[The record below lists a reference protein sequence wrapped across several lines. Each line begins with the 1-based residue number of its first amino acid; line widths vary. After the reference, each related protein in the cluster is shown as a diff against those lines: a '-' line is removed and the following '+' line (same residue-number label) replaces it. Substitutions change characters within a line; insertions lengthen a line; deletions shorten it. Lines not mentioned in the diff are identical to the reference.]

1 MILWYMAKNSTNNEF
16 IVALDIGT
24 TKVLCLV
31 ADYDDDGQMRIVGV
45 GQESCKGLNKGVI
58 SEIDTTVMSI
68 RKAKDKA
75 KAMTNC
81 KFNTVTTGI
90 AGNHIQSYNG
100 NAAINIMNDE
110 VTEEDKA
117 KVIQNASDIDIP
129 PDQEILHRIPQY
141 FTIDGQMGI
150 KEPLGMAGKRLEAN
164 VHVITCSTTAK
175 KNLIKC
181 IENSFLDVDEFVLQ
195 PVASS
200 YSVLTDEEK
209 SLGVCLVDIGG
220 GTTDIAIFTDGDI
233 KHTAVIPVAGQMI
246 TNDIRIGLCTSLEA
260 SEEIKKK
267 YGSLQNDPNDSEI
280 KIPVPSVSDKPDT
293 EIAKSVLTHIITCR
307 IDEIFTQIQNEI
319 NSSGWASKIRAG
331 IVFTGGG
338 SKILGIDDHAQNKF
352 SISARVGSPK
362 PIPGI
367 TNLNGLTRY
376 STAVGL
382 LLYREAQLKMM
393 PHRQQSNNSFFQSIT
408 KFWNKLSAYFDKEL

>member
-1 MILWYMAKNSTNNEF
+1 MANNSKVEF

-31 ADYDDDGQMRIVGV
+31 ADYDDDGNLRIVGV
-45 GQESCKGLNKGVI
+45 GQESCNGLNKGVI
-58 SEIDTTVMSI
+58 SEIDATVNSI
-68 RKAKDKA
+68 RKAKDQA
-75 KAMTNC
+75 RAMTNC
-81 KFNTVTTGI
+81 KFTSVTTGI

-100 NAAINIMNDE
+100 NAAISILNDE
-110 VTEEDKA
+110 VTEEDKEQ
-117 KVIQNASDIDIP
+117 VISSASDISIP
-129 PDQEILHRIPQY
+129 ADQEILHRIPQY
-141 FTIDGQMGI
+141 YTIDGQMGI

-164 VHVITCSTTAK
+164 VHIITCSTTAK
-175 KNLIKC
+175 KNLTKC

-200 YSVLTDEEK
+200 YSVLTPEEK

-233 KHTAVIPVAGQMI
+233 KHTAVIPVAGQNV
-246 TNDIRIGLCTSLEA
+246 TNDIRIGLCTSLDA
-260 SEEIKKK
+260 SEIIKEK
-267 YGSLQNDPNDSEI
+267 YGSLILGSSEEDVI
-280 KIPVPSVSDKPDT
+280 IPVPSVSDKPDT
-293 EIAKSVLTHIITCR
+293 EVKKSVLTHIIKCR
-307 IDEIFTQIQNEI
+307 IDEIFSEIQKEI

-338 SKILGIDDHAQNKF
+338 SKISGLDTHAEQIF
-352 SISARVGSPK
+352 SMSARIGSPK

-367 TNLNGLTRY
+367 TNFNGQTRF

-382 LLYREAQLKMM
+382 LMYREEQLKEM
-393 PHRQQSNNSFFQSIT
+393 PHRQRSDNPILISLN
-408 KFWNKLSAYFDKEL
+408 KFWDKLSKYFQKEL

>member
-1 MILWYMAKNSTNNEF
+1 MANTTNKDEF

-31 ADYDDDGQMRIVGV
+31 ADYDENGEIRLVGV
-45 GQESCKGLNKGVI
+45 GQEACSGLNKGVI
-58 SEIDTTVMSI
+58 SEIDATVNSI
-68 RKAKDKA
+68 RKAKDQA
-75 KAMTNC
+75 RTMTNC
-81 KFNTVTTGI
+81 KFTKVITGI

-100 NAAINIMNDE
+100 NAAINILNDE
-110 VTEEDKA
+110 VTQEDKD
-117 KVIQNASDIDIP
+117 KVIASASDISIP

-150 KEPLGMAGKRLEAN
+150 KEPIGMAGKRLEAN

-175 KNLIKC
+175 KNLTKC
-181 IENSFLDVDEFVLQ
+181 IENSFLEVDEFVLQ

-233 KHTAVIPVAGQMI
+233 KHTAVIPAAGQMV
-246 TNDIRIGLCTSLEA
+246 TNDIRIGLRTSLEA
-260 SEEIKKK
+260 AEDIKKK
-267 YGSLQNDPNDSEI
+267 YGSLINEANDAQIN
-280 KIPVPSVSDKPDT
+280 IPVPSVSDKPES
-293 EIAKSVLTHIITCR
+293 EISKPSLTHIITCR
-307 IDEIFTQIQNEI
+307 IDEIFQQIEEEI

-338 SKILGIDDHAQNKF
+338 CKLNGLDTYAENKLLMPTR
-352 SISARVGSPK
+352 IGSPK
-362 PIPGI
+362 DIIGI
-367 TNLNGLTRY
+367 QNLSGQTRY

-382 LLYREAQLKMM
+382 LLYKDEKLNDM
-393 PHRQQSNNSFFQSIT
+393 PHRQKSENPIIKYIET
-408 KFWNKLSAYFDKEL
+408 IWNKFSIYFQREL

>member
-1 MILWYMAKNSTNNEF
+1 MANTTNKDEF

-31 ADYDDDGQMRIVGV
+31 ADYDDNGEIRLVGV
-45 GQESCKGLNKGVI
+45 GQEACSGLNKGVI
-58 SEIDTTVMSI
+58 SEIDATVNSI
-68 RKAKDKA
+68 RKAKDQA
-75 KAMTNC
+75 RTMTNC
-81 KFNTVTTGI
+81 KFTKVITGI

-100 NAAINIMNDE
+100 NAAINILNDE
-110 VTEEDKA
+110 VTQEDKD
-117 KVIQNASDIDIP
+117 KVIASASDISIP

-150 KEPLGMAGKRLEAN
+150 KEPIGMAGKRLEAN

-175 KNLIKC
+175 KNLTKC
-181 IENSFLDVDEFVLQ
+181 IENSFLEVDEFVLQ

-233 KHTAVIPVAGQMI
+233 KHTAVIPAAGQMV
-246 TNDIRIGLCTSLEA
+246 TNDIRIGLRTSLEA
-260 SEEIKKK
+260 AEDIKKK
-267 YGSLQNDPNDSEI
+267 YGSLINEANDPQIN
-280 KIPVPSVSDKPDT
+280 IPVPSVSDKPES
-293 EIAKSVLTHIITCR
+293 EISKPSLTHIITCR
-307 IDEIFTQIQNEI
+307 IDEIFQQIEKEI

-338 SKILGIDDHAQNKF
+338 CKLNGLDTYAENKLLMPTR
-352 SISARVGSPK
+352 IGSPK
-362 PIPGI
+362 DIIGI
-367 TNLNGLTRY
+367 QNLSGQTRY

-382 LLYREAQLKMM
+382 LLYKDEKLNDM
-393 PHRQQSNNSFFQSIT
+393 PHRQKSENPIMKYIET
-408 KFWNKLSAYFDKEL
+408 IWNKFSIYFQREL

>member
-1 MILWYMAKNSTNNEF
+1 MVNTTNKDEF

-31 ADYDDDGQMRIVGV
+31 ADYDDNGEIRLVGV
-45 GQESCKGLNKGVI
+45 GQEACSGLNKGVI
-58 SEIDTTVMSI
+58 SEIDATVNSI
-68 RKAKDKA
+68 RKAKDQA
-75 KAMTNC
+75 RTMTNC
-81 KFNTVTTGI
+81 KFTKVITGI

-100 NAAINIMNDE
+100 NAAINILNDE
-110 VTEEDKA
+110 VTQEDKD
-117 KVIQNASDIDIP
+117 KVIASASDISIP

-150 KEPLGMAGKRLEAN
+150 KEPIGMAGKRLEAN

-175 KNLIKC
+175 KNLTKC
-181 IENSFLDVDEFVLQ
+181 IENSFLEVDEFVLQ

-233 KHTAVIPVAGQMI
+233 KHTAVIPAAGQMV
-246 TNDIRIGLCTSLEA
+246 TNDIRIGLRTSLEA
-260 SEEIKKK
+260 AEDIKKK
-267 YGSLQNDPNDSEI
+267 YGSLINEANDAQIN
-280 KIPVPSVSDKPDT
+280 IPVPSVSDKPES
-293 EIAKSVLTHIITCR
+293 EISKPSLTHIITCR
-307 IDEIFTQIQNEI
+307 IDEIFQQIEEEI

-338 SKILGIDDHAQNKF
+338 CKLNGLDTYAENKLLMPTR
-352 SISARVGSPK
+352 IGSPK
-362 PIPGI
+362 DIIGI
-367 TNLNGLTRY
+367 QNLSGQTRY

-382 LLYREAQLKMM
+382 LLYKDEKLNDM
-393 PHRQQSNNSFFQSIT
+393 PHRQKSDNPIIKYIET
-408 KFWNKLSAYFDKEL
+408 IWNKFSIYFQREL

>member
-1 MILWYMAKNSTNNEF
+1 MANNTVKDEF

-31 ADYDDDGQMRIVGV
+31 ADYDEDGELRLVGI
-45 GQESCKGLNKGVI
+45 GQEACSGLNKGVI
-58 SEIDTTVMSI
+58 SEIDATVKSI
-68 RKAKDKA
+68 RKAKEQA
-75 KAMTNC
+75 RAMTNC
-81 KFNTVTTGI
+81 KFTKVITGI

-100 NAAINIMNDE
+100 NAAINILNDE
-110 VTEEDKA
+110 VTQEDKD
-117 KVIQNASDIDIP
+117 KVIASASDISIP

-150 KEPLGMAGKRLEAN
+150 KEPIGMAGKRLEAN

-175 KNLIKC
+175 KNLTKC
-181 IENSFLDVDEFVLQ
+181 IENSFLEVDEFVLQ

-233 KHTAVIPVAGQMI
+233 KHTAVIPAAGQMV
-246 TNDIRIGLCTSLEA
+246 TNDIRIGLRTSLEA
-260 SEEIKKK
+260 AEDIKKK
-267 YGSLQNDPNDSEI
+267 YGSLINEANDAQIN
-280 KIPVPSVSDKPDT
+280 IPVPSVSDKPES
-293 EIAKSVLTHIITCR
+293 EISKPSLTHIITCR
-307 IDEIFTQIQNEI
+307 IDEIFQQIEEEI

-338 SKILGIDDHAQNKF
+338 CKLNGLDIYAENKLLMPTR
-352 SISARVGSPK
+352 IGSPK
-362 PIPGI
+362 DIIGI
-367 TNLNGLTRY
+367 QNLSGQTRY

-382 LLYREAQLKMM
+382 LLYKDEKLNDM
-393 PHRQQSNNSFFQSIT
+393 PHRQKSENPIMKYIET
-408 KFWNKLSAYFDKEL
+408 IWNKFSIYFQREL

>member
-1 MILWYMAKNSTNNEF
+1 MTKNSKVEF

-31 ADYDDDGQMRIVGV
+31 ADYDEDGNLRIVGV
-45 GQESCKGLNKGVI
+45 GQEACKGLNKGVI
-58 SEIDTTVMSI
+58 SEIDATVSSI
-68 RKAKDKA
+68 RKAKDQA
-75 KAMTNC
+75 RAMTNC
-81 KFNTVTTGI
+81 KFTSVTTGI

-100 NAAINIMNDE
+100 NASITILNDE
-110 VTEEDKA
+110 VTEEDKEN
-117 KVIQNASDIDIP
+117 VITSASDISIP
-129 PDQEILHRIPQY
+129 ADQEILHRIPQY
-141 FTIDGQMGI
+141 YTIDGQMGI

-164 VHVITCSTTAK
+164 VHIITCSTTAK
-175 KNLIKC
+175 KNLNKC

-200 YSVLTDEEK
+200 YSVLTPEEK

-233 KHTAVIPVAGQMI
+233 KHTAVIPVAGQNV

-260 SEEIKKK
+260 SEEIKEK
-267 YGSLQNDPNDSEI
+267 YGSLVPELNADEVI
-280 KIPVPSVSDKPDT
+280 IPVPSVSDKPDT
-293 EIAKSVLTHIITCR
+293 EVKKSVLTHIIKCR
-307 IDEIFTQIQNEI
+307 IDEIFKDIQNEI
-319 NSSGWASKIRAG
+319 SSSGYTSKIRAG

-338 SKILGIDDHAQNKF
+338 SKIEGLDTYAEEIF
-352 SISARVGSPK
+352 SMSARIGSPK

-367 TNLNGLTRY
+367 TNFNGQTRY

-382 LLYREAQLKMM
+382 LLYREEQLKDM
-393 PHRQQSNNSFFQSIT
+393 PHRQNSENTILTNLSKIWDKFSKYFQ
-408 KFWNKLSAYFDKEL
+408 KEL

>member
-1 MILWYMAKNSTNNEF
+1 MAKNSKVEF

-31 ADYDDDGQMRIVGV
+31 ADYDEDGNLRIVGV
-45 GQESCKGLNKGVI
+45 GQEACRGLNKGVI
-58 SEIDTTVMSI
+58 SEIDATVSSI
-68 RKAKDKA
+68 RKAKDQA
-75 KAMTNC
+75 RAMTNC
-81 KFNTVTTGI
+81 KFTSVTTGI

-100 NAAINIMNDE
+100 NASITILNDE
-110 VTEEDKA
+110 VTEEDKEN
-117 KVIQNASDIDIP
+117 VITSASDISIP
-129 PDQEILHRIPQY
+129 ADQEILHRIPQY
-141 FTIDGQMGI
+141 YTIDGQMGI

-164 VHVITCSTTAK
+164 VHIITCSTTAK
-175 KNLIKC
+175 KNLNKC

-200 YSVLTDEEK
+200 YSVLTPEEK

-233 KHTAVIPVAGQMI
+233 KHTAVIPVAGQNV

-260 SEEIKKK
+260 SEEIKEK
-267 YGSLQNDPNDSEI
+267 YGSLVPELNADEVI
-280 KIPVPSVSDKPDT
+280 IPVPSVSDKPDT
-293 EIAKSVLTHIITCR
+293 EVKKSVLTHIIKCR
-307 IDEIFTQIQNEI
+307 IDEIFKDIQNEI
-319 NSSGWASKIRAG
+319 SSSGYTSKIRAG

-338 SKILGIDDHAQNKF
+338 SKIEGLDTYAEEIF
-352 SISARVGSPK
+352 SMSARIGSPK

-367 TNLNGLTRY
+367 TNFNGQTRF

-382 LLYREAQLKMM
+382 LLYREEQLKDM
-393 PHRQQSNNSFFQSIT
+393 PHRQNSENALIT
-408 KFWNKLSAYFDKEL
+408 NFSKIWNKFSKYFQKEL